1 MADPPADPDTK
12 QRKNAA
18 QQAPAR
24 RPGLRAVAATLPKVT
39 RRALGKHGFAEGGL
53 ATEWPS
59 IVGEHIAARCLPRKL
74 ALARPG
80 KRAEGALTL
89 RVEPGFATDLQ
100 HLSPLLIERIN
111 GYFGYRAI
119 AKLTLHQGP
128 IRSPRKPP
136 PAPARPLSAEQEA
149 ALSKRLE
156 RVEDEELREAMERLG
171 RAMQEKTGLV
181 STEK

>member
-1 MADPPADPDTK
+1 MADPPADPATK
-12 QRKNAA
+12 QRKKAVI
-18 QQAPAR
+18 QAPAR

-39 RRALGKHGFAEGGL
+39 RRALGKRGFAEGGL

-89 RVEPGFATDLQ
+89 RVEPGFAIDLQ

-119 AKLTLHQGP
+119 ARLTLQQGP
-128 IRSPRKPP
+128 VRAPRKAPP
-136 PAPARPLSAEQEA
+136 PRCGP
-149 ALSKRLE
+149 
-156 RVEDEELREAMERLG
+156 
-171 RAMQEKTGLV
+171 
-181 STEK
+181 

>member
-12 QRKNAA
+12 QRKKAETR
-18 QQAPAR
+18 APAR

-39 RRALGKHGFAEGGL
+39 RRALGKRGFAEGGL

-80 KRAEGALTL
+80 KRAEGVLTL
-89 RVEPGFATDLQ
+89 RVEPGFAIDLQ

-119 AKLTLHQGP
+119 AKLTLQQGP
-128 IRSPRKPP
+128 VRTPRKPP
-136 PAPARPLSAEQEA
+136 PAPARPLSAQEEA
-149 ALSKRLE
+149 ALMDRLE
-156 RVEDEELREAMERLG
+156 RVEDEELRGALERLG
-171 RAMQEKTGLV
+171 RAVQEKAGP
-181 STEK
+181 